1 MPATAR
7 QYGYQAGDLFS
18 PDVQRYIYNR
28 QMSHLLSKF
37 GGDPDLALAAW
48 NTGEGN
54 VERGRIPAET
64 RSYVPKVLSR
74 LGGAISGALGEGTA
88 YAEEPPATG
97 KRMPQKFQYSP
108 STGTFW
114 SPGPD
119 GNPVQV
125 QPDQVPADIRA
136 KATKTSAPSGAA
148 AKLPARVPPTPPNL
162 EQRYERQFARLP
174 TPLQYVAPGTI
185 GEAAATGAN
194 LGALALA
201 PETGGLSLVAPIAA
215 AGIGGYMEPS
225 DQPWLSGQRFERAG
239 IEAGKEIGGL
249 VGAKAIG
256 KGAELV
262 GRYAGKVPMLE
273 RSAARIGRGVA
284 GLFNNY
290 PAALPV
296 PETMDALRRDVADGR
311 LKEVV
316 GERLGQFRRDLAAKI
331 PEYKPAQAA
340 VPKLYG
346 PGPVKAVGE
355 KFTLPDVDAEGH
367 LFDRDFGISEGIEH
381 VERMNSLSYSVKGQ
395 PKGGE
400 LSFAYRKA
408 GHEGREALEKGL
420 NKIGPKYGLPDAGTQ
435 YLKHSADY
443 GTAAELTNAFQK
455 GNVGRTITAGG
466 KRIEVIDQPALKK
479 ALDKESM
486 EHLSKLQG
494 EGKKELFRHAVA
506 PEGGIAREESGGH
519 GTVSPDLWHTLV
531 GMLGSPFTPESRK
544 MLPPVA
550 RALTARRGAVPV
562 TRALATPLVAAP
574 RQALGPLIHMDIIK
588 TPEEM
593 RSEAGR

>member
-37 GGDPDLALAAW
+37 GGDPNLALAAW
-48 NTGEGN
+48 NAGEGN
-54 VERGRIPAET
+54 LERGKVPAET

-74 LGGAISGALGEGTA
+74 LGGTISGALGEGTA
-88 YAEEPPATG
+88 YAEEPPTTG

-119 GNPVQV
+119 GDPVQV

-136 KATKTSAPSGAA
+136 KATKTSA
-148 AKLPARVPPTPPNL
+148 AKLPGKVPTTPPGGETA
-162 EQRYERQFARLP
+162 EQWYERQFNKLP
-174 TPLQYVAPGTI
+174 GVAKYVAPGTI

-201 PETGGLSLVAPIAA
+201 PETGGLSMVAPIAA
-215 AGIGGYMEPS
+215 AGIGGYLEPS
-225 DQPWLSGQRFERAG
+225 DQPYLSGQRFERAG

-256 KGAELV
+256 KGAELI
-262 GRYAGKVPMLE
+262 GRYAGKVPMLKE
-273 RSAARIGRGVA
+273 SAARIGRGVA
-284 GLFNNY
+284 ALFNEY
-290 PAALPV
+290 PTQLGT
-296 PETMDALRRDVADGR
+296 PETMEALRRDIADGD

-316 GERLGQFRRDLAAKI
+316 GERLGQYRRDLASKI
-331 PEYKPAQAA
+331 PEYKPAQPA

-346 PGPVKAVGE
+346 PGPVKAAGE

-367 LFDRDFGISEGIEH
+367 LFDRDFGISDGMEH
-381 VERMNSLSYSVKGQ
+381 VERMNALSYSVKGQ

-400 LSFAYRKA
+400 LSYAYRKA
-408 GHEGREALEKGL
+408 GHQGREAMKEGL
-420 NKIGPKYGLPDAGTQ
+420 NQIGPKYGLPDAGTQ
-435 YLKHSADY
+435 YFKHSADY
-443 GTAAELTNAFQK
+443 GTAAELTDAFQK
-455 GNVGRTITAGG
+455 GNVGRTVTYQG
-466 KRIEVIDQPALKK
+466 KRLEVIDQPALKK
-479 ALDKESM
+479 VLDKESM

-494 EGKKELFRHAVA
+494 PGKKELFRRAVA
-506 PEGGIAREESGGH
+506 PETGAAREESGGH
-519 GTVSPDLWHTLV
+519 GVSRSLWDTIV
-531 GMLGSPFTPESRK
+531 GLLGAPYAPESRA

-562 TRALATPLVAAP
+562 TRALATPLIAVP
-574 RQALGPLIHMDIIK
+574 RQVLGGYLDDNV
-588 TPEEM
+588 
-593 RSEAGR
+593 GRYLDKDKP